1 MDARA
6 FKAKL
11 EELKAANAEFAAHL
25 RGQPPLPKIEQV
37 LEAPVSEHER
47 TTESY
52 QFTANGIPVLVRG
65 AGESWSWSL
74 ADGTVLDSSS
84 YPGRAH
90 ALQAALEFF

>member
-1 MDARA
+1 MDALT

-25 RGQPPLPKIEQV
+25 RGQPPLPK
-37 LEAPVSEHER
+37 LEPPALEHER